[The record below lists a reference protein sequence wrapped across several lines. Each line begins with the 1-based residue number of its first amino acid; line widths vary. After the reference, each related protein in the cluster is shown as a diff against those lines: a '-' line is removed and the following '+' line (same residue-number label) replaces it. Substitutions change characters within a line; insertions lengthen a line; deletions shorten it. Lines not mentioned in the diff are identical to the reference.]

1 MDIVF
6 KILYSLYGKDMS
18 KEQIIA
24 AIDLGSDKCTTL
36 ISRVTETEKLQ
47 VLGFSVVPSRGMKRS
62 MIIDLE
68 QVLNTV
74 SQGLDAAER
83 MAGFSV
89 KSAVVSISG
98 VHIKYKNSRG
108 VVAVAAAD
116 QAIIQSDVDRVIEA
130 ARAVSM
136 PTDREII
143 HVIPKDFKVDSQ
155 EGIKDPVGMTG
166 VRLEAEAHIITGLTT
181 AMRNLEKCISD
192 MGVKVDAF
200 VFSALAASQ
209 IALTETEKELGAVLI
224 DIGAGTTSL
233 AAYVEGALEFSAVL
247 PIGAKHITQ
256 DIALGCRIPM
266 DDAEKLKLY
275 LTDNGPDD
283 LRPNPGE
290 SKVDFTKRKRKLD
303 TVDPEKVGIAHNDF
317 LSKKTLVGGI
327 MEPRIREIFNL
338 VMQELDRADLLSGNK
353 VPAGLVLTGGGAMTT
368 GLVEVAKKVSNLPV
382 RLAFPEDIEGL
393 TEDIKKPNFAVS
405 VGLLDF
411 ALKQGNVT
419 SVSEDFNW
427 QAILPKDL
435 FKKLFDKIKKTSKS
449 ILP

>member
-6 KILYSLYGKDMS
+6 KILYSLCGKDMS

>member
-1 MDIVF
+1 
-6 KILYSLYGKDMS
+6 MS

-36 ISRVTETEKLQ
+36 ISRVTELGKLQ

-74 SQGLDAAER
+74 TQGLDAAER

-89 KSAVVSISG
+89 KSAVISISG
-98 VHIKYKNSRG
+98 VHIKYKNSKG
-108 VVAVAAAD
+108 VVAVASAD
-116 QAIIQSDVDRVIEA
+116 QEIVHSDVDRVIEA

-136 PTDREII
+136 PADREII

-155 EGIKDPVGMTG
+155 EGVKDPVGMTG

-209 IALTETEKELGAVLI
+209 IALTETEKELGAVLV
-224 DIGAGTTSL
+224 DIGAGTTSIT
-233 AAYVEGALEFSAVL
+233 AYVEGALEFSAVL

-275 LTDNGPDD
+275 LTDNAFDD
-283 LRPNPGE
+283 MRPNPGE
-290 SKVDFTKRKRKLD
+290 SKIDFTKRKRKLD
-303 TVDPEKVGIAHNDF
+303 AIDPDKVGIAHNDF
-317 LSKKTLVGGI
+317 LSKKTLIGGI
-327 MEPRIREIFNL
+327 MEPRVREIFKL
-338 VMQELDRADLLSGNK
+338 VMSELDKADLLSGNK
-353 VPAGLVLTGGGAMTT
+353 VPAGLILTGGGSMTAS
-368 GLVEVAKKVSNLPV
+368 LVEVAKKVSNLPV
-382 RLAFPEDIEGL
+382 RLASPEDIEGL
-393 TEDIKKPNFAVS
+393 TEDIKKPNFAVA

-419 SVSEDFNW
+419 TVSEDFDW
-427 QAILPKDL
+427 KSFLPKDL
-435 FKKLFDKIKKTSKS
+435 FKNIIDKIKKTTKT

>member
-1 MDIVF
+1 
-6 KILYSLYGKDMS
+6 MS
-18 KEQIIA
+18 KEQVIT

-36 ISRVTETEKLQ
+36 ISRVTELGKLQ

-74 SQGLDAAER
+74 TQGLDAAER

-89 KSAVVSISG
+89 KSAIVSISG

-108 VVAVAAAD
+108 VVAVASAD
-116 QAIIQSDVDRVIEA
+116 QEIVRSDVDRVIEA

-155 EGIKDPVGMTG
+155 DGVKDPVGMTG
-166 VRLEAEAHIITGLTT
+166 VRLEAEAHIITVLST
-181 AMRNLEKCISD
+181 ALHNLEKCISD

-209 IALTETEKELGAVLI
+209 IALTETEKELGAVLV
-224 DIGAGTTSL
+224 DIGAGTTSVM
-233 AAYVEGALEFSAVL
+233 AYVEGALEFSAVL
-247 PIGAKHITQ
+247 PIGARHITQ

-275 LTDNGPDD
+275 LTDNSFDE
-283 LRPNPGE
+283 LRPHAGE

-303 TVDPEKVGIAHNDF
+303 AIDPERVGIEHNDF
-317 LSKKTLVGGI
+317 LSKKTLISGI
-327 MEPRIREIFNL
+327 MEPRIREIFKL
-338 VMQELDRADLLSGNK
+338 VMQELDKADLLSGNK

-368 GLVEVAKKVSNLPV
+368 SLVEVAKKVSNLPV
-382 RLAFPEDIEGL
+382 RLAAPEDIEGL
-393 TEDIKKPNFAVS
+393 TEDIKKPNFAVA
-405 VGLLDF
+405 VGLLDY

-419 SVSEDFNW
+419 TVSEDFNW
-427 QAILPKDL
+427 QSLMPKDL
-435 FKKLFDKIKKTSKS
+435 FKKIIDKIKKTSKS

>member
-1 MDIVF
+1 
-6 KILYSLYGKDMS
+6 MS

-36 ISRVTETEKLQ
+36 ISRVTETNTLQ
-47 VLGFSVVPSRGMKRS
+47 VLGFSVVPSRGIKRS

-68 QVLNTV
+68 QALNTV

-98 VHIKYKNSRG
+98 VHIKYKNSKG
-108 VVAVAAAD
+108 VVAVASAN
-116 QAIIQSDVDRVIEA
+116 QEIIQSDVDRVIEA

-136 PTDREII
+136 PPDKEIL

-155 EGIKDPVGMTG
+155 DGVKDPVGMKG
-166 VRLEAEAHIITGLTT
+166 VRLEAEAHIITGLST

-209 IALTETEKELGAVLI
+209 IALTETEKELGAVLV
-224 DIGAGTTSL
+224 DVGAGTTSII
-233 AAYVEGALEFSAVL
+233 AYVEGALEFSAVI

-256 DIALGCRIPM
+256 DLALGCRIPM

-275 LTDNGPDD
+275 LTDNGINEM
-283 LRPNPGE
+283 RPHPGE

-303 TVDPEKVGIAHNDF
+303 AIDPLKVGIAHNDL
-317 LSKKTLVGGI
+317 LSKKTLISGI
-327 MEPRIREIFNL
+327 MEPRSREIFRL
-338 VMQELDRADLLSGNK
+338 VMQELEKADLLSDNK
-353 VPAGLVLTGGGAMTT
+353 VPAGLVLTGGGAMTVS
-368 GLVEVAKKVSNLPV
+368 LVEVAKKVSNLPV
-382 RLAFPEDIEGL
+382 RLAAPEDIEGL
-393 TEDIKKPNFAVS
+393 TEDIKKPNFAVA
-405 VGLLDF
+405 VGLLSY
-411 ALKQGNVT
+411 AQKQGNVT
-419 SVSEDFNW
+419 TISEDFNW
-427 QAILPKDL
+427 QALLPKDL
-435 FKKLFDKIKKTSKS
+435 FKNIVEKIKKASKS

>member
-1 MDIVF
+1 
-6 KILYSLYGKDMS
+6 MS
-18 KEQIIA
+18 KEQVIT

-36 ISRVTETEKLQ
+36 IARVADSGRLQ
-47 VLGFSVVPSRGMKRS
+47 VQGFSVVPSRGMKRS

-83 MAGFSV
+83 MAGFSI
-89 KSAVVSISG
+89 KSAIVSLSG
-98 VHIKYKNSRG
+98 THIKYKNSRG

-116 QAIIQSDVDRVIEA
+116 QAIYQSDVDRVIEA

-143 HVIPKDFKVDSQ
+143 HVVPKDFKVDSQ

-181 AMRNLEKCISD
+181 AMRNLEKCIND
-192 MGVKVDAF
+192 MGVKVEAF

-209 IALTETEKELGAVLI
+209 IALTETEKELGAVLV

-233 AAYVEGALEFSAVL
+233 VAYVEGALEFSAVL

-275 LTDNGPDD
+275 LTDNGPDN
-283 LRPNPGE
+283 LKPNPGE
-290 SKVDFTKRKRKLD
+290 SKADFTKRKRKLD
-303 TVDPEKVGIAHNDF
+303 AIDPDKVGISHNDM
-317 LSKKTLVGGI
+317 LSKKTLVSGI
-327 MEPRIREIFNL
+327 MEPRVREIFNL
-338 VMQELDRADLLSGNK
+338 IMQELDKADLLTGNK
-353 VPAGLVLTGGGAMTT
+353 VPAGLVLTGGGAMTADLIET
-368 GLVEVAKKVSNLPV
+368 AKKISGLPV
-382 RLAFPEDIEGL
+382 RIASPEDIEGL
-393 TEDIKKPNFAVS
+393 TEDIKKPSFAVA
-405 VGLLDF
+405 VGLLDY
-411 ALKQGNVT
+411 ALKQGNVAT
-419 SVSEDFNW
+419 VSEEFNL
-427 QAILPKDL
+427 QSILPKGL
-435 FKKLFDKIKKTSKS
+435 FKNLFDKIKKAGKS

>member
-1 MDIVF
+1 
-6 KILYSLYGKDMS
+6 MS

-36 ISRVTETEKLQ
+36 ISRVTELSRLQ

-74 SQGLDAAER
+74 TQGLDAAER

-89 KSAVVSISG
+89 KSAVVSVSG
-98 VHIKYKNSRG
+98 VHIKYKNSKG
-108 VVAVAAAD
+108 VVAVASAD
-116 QAIIQSDVDRVIEA
+116 QEIVHSDVDRVIEA

-136 PTDREII
+136 PADREIL

-155 EGIKDPVGMTG
+155 DGVKDPVGMTG

-209 IALTETEKELGAVLI
+209 VALTETEKELGAVLV
-224 DIGAGTTSL
+224 DIGAGTTSIV
-233 AAYVEGALEFSAVL
+233 AYVEGALEFSAVI

-275 LTDNGPDD
+275 LTDNAPDD
-283 LRPNPGE
+283 LRPIAGE
-290 SKVDFTKRKRKLD
+290 SKADFTKRKRKLD
-303 TVDPEKVGIAHNDF
+303 AIDPGKVGITHNDF
-317 LSKKTLVGGI
+317 LSKKTLVSGI
-327 MEPRIREIFNL
+327 MEPRVREIFKL
-338 VMQELDRADLLSGNK
+338 VMSELDKADLLSGNK
-353 VPAGLVLTGGGAMTT
+353 VPAGLVLTGGGAMTAS
-368 GLVEVAKKVSNLPV
+368 VAEMAKKISNLPV
-382 RLAFPEDIEGL
+382 RLAYPEDIEGL
-393 TEDIKKPNFAVS
+393 TEDIKKPNFAVA

-411 ALKQGNVT
+411 ALKQGKVT
-419 SVSEDFNW
+419 TVNEEFDWKSF
-427 QAILPKDL
+427 LPKDL
-435 FKKLFDKIKKTSKS
+435 FKNLLDKIKKASKS

>member
-1 MDIVF
+1 
-6 KILYSLYGKDMS
+6 MS
-18 KEQIIA
+18 KEQVIA

-36 ISRVTETEKLQ
+36 ISRVNEAGKLQ

-68 QVLNTV
+68 QVLNTIT
-74 SQGLDAAER
+74 QGLDAAER

-98 VHIKYKNSRG
+98 THIRYKNSRG

-116 QAIIQSDVDRVIEA
+116 QEIIRSDVDRVIEA

-136 PTDREII
+136 PADREII

-155 EGIKDPVGMTG
+155 DGVKDPVGMTG
-166 VRLEAEAHIITGLTT
+166 VRLEAEAHIITGLNT
-181 AMRNLEKCISD
+181 AIHNLDKCVND

-209 IALTETEKELGAVLI
+209 VALTETEKELGAVLV
-224 DIGAGTTSL
+224 DIGAGTTSIV
-233 AAYVEGALEFSAVL
+233 AFVEGTLEFSAVL

-275 LTDNGPDD
+275 LTDNGIDD
-283 LRPNPGE
+283 LRPHPGE
-290 SKVDFTKRKRKLD
+290 SKIDFTKRKRKLD
-303 TVDPEKVGIAHNDF
+303 AIDPEKVGIAHNDF
-317 LSKKTLVGGI
+317 LSKKTLISGI
-327 MEPRIREIFNL
+327 MEPRVREIFRL
-338 VMQELDRADLLSGNK
+338 VMQELEKADLLSGNK
-353 VPAGLVLTGGGAMTT
+353 VPAGLILTGGGAMTASL
-368 GLVEVAKKVSNLPV
+368 GEIAKKVSNLPV
-382 RLAFPEDIEGL
+382 RVASPEEIEGL
-393 TEDIKKPNFAVS
+393 TEDIKKPNFAVA
-405 VGLLDF
+405 VGLLDYAF
-411 ALKQGNVT
+411 KQGNVT
-419 SVSEDFNW
+419 TVSEDFNW
-427 QAILPKDL
+427 QSILPKDL
-435 FKKLFDKIKKTSKS
+435 FKNVIEKIKKLSKS

>member
-1 MDIVF
+1 
-6 KILYSLYGKDMS
+6 MS
-18 KEQIIA
+18 KEQTIT

-36 ISRVTETEKLQ
+36 IARITETHKLQ

-68 QVLNTV
+68 QVLNTI

-98 VHIKYKNSRG
+98 VHIKYKNSKG
-108 VVAVAAAD
+108 VVAVAASD
-116 QAIIQSDVDRVIEA
+116 QEIVQSDVDRVIEA

-155 EGIKDPVGMTG
+155 EGVKDPVGMTG

-181 AMRNLEKCISD
+181 ALRNLEKCIND
-192 MGVKVDAF
+192 MGIKVDAF

-209 IALTETEKELGAVLI
+209 IALTETEKELGAVLV
-224 DIGAGTTSL
+224 DIGAGTTSMV
-233 AAYVEGALEFSAVL
+233 AYVEGTLAFSAVL

-275 LTDNGPDD
+275 LTDNGLDD
-283 LRPNPGE
+283 LRPYPGE
-290 SKVDFTKRKRKLD
+290 SKADFTKRKRKLD
-303 TVDPEKVGIAHNDF
+303 LLDPDKVAIAHTDF
-317 LSKKTLVGGI
+317 LSKKTLIGGI
-327 MEPRIREIFNL
+327 MEPRVREIFRL
-338 VMQELDRADLLSGNK
+338 VMQELEKADLLNGNK
-353 VPAGLVLTGGGAMTT
+353 IPAGLVLTGGGAMTAS
-368 GLVEVAKKVSNLPV
+368 LLDVAKKVSNLPV
-382 RLAFPEDIEGL
+382 RVAHPEDIEGL
-393 TEDIKKPNFAVS
+393 TEDIKKPNFTVA
-405 VGLLDF
+405 VGLLNH

-419 SVSEDFNW
+419 TVSEEFNW
-427 QAILPKDL
+427 QNFLPKDL
-435 FKKLFDKIKKTSKS
+435 FKNLFEKLRKTTKS